1 LRLHCIPVI
10 DVGAWRASW
19 LLHRGKSAIPKEETR
34 MRRLSLAIE
43 RIQRHYPVVVVTS
56 GYGSA
61 IAASRMARA
70 GSDIHAVPG
79 CGLDAGDA
87 GGASRA

>member
-1 LRLHCIPVI
+1 
-10 DVGAWRASW
+10 
-19 LLHRGKSAIPKEETR
+19 

-43 RIQRHYPVVVVTS
+43 RIQRHYPVVVVAS
-56 GYGSA
+56 GYGG
-61 IAASRMARA
+61 IAASRMGRA

-79 CGLDAGDA
+79 CGLDAGNV